1 MVCDTI
7 IMTKKFSKSYNP
19 VQAHTHEKHSHTRN
33 HNPVALSERECA
45 WPIWCGL
52 DHQMTHH
59 RYWCENW
66 MVFWLCHFPWYRKQ
80 LPAALIIEKAHNSS
94 LSLPHWPSLP
104 PSHQF
109 KYHLTFCFNYP
120 GHFLQWHWAQKWC
133 CGHCAALELNLD

>member
-1 MVCDTI
+1 MVYDTI
-7 IMTKKFSKSYNP
+7 YNDQKMYVIIP
-19 VQAHTHEKHSHTRN
+19 FKHTHMRN
-33 HNPVALSERECA
+33 SLPHAIIIRCTQWARVC
-45 WPIWCGL
+45 
-52 DHQMTHH
+52 MTNLVWF
-59 RYWCENW
+59 RSSNDPSQVLMWEFNG
-66 MVFWLCHFPWYRKQ
+66 FWLCHFPWYRKQ

-109 KYHLTFCFNYP
+109 KRHLTFCFNYP